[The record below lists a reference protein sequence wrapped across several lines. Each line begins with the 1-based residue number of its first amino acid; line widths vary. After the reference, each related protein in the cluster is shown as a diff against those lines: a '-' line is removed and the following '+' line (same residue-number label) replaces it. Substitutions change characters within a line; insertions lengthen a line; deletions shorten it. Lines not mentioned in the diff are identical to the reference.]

1 MSFDKFTDK
10 ARKVLVLAQE
20 EARGLHQPY
29 VGTEHVLLALLK
41 EEDGLAA
48 QALERL
54 GVHYEATVAA
64 IRMSG
69 ATPVLQEQHA
79 RCGEFSTLEDL
90 FEQTV
95 SDYQKRINALTSLT
109 EDAQAANDKSAIN
122 FLKRYRK
129 EEIVDGT
136 LLQIILDEVRSA
148 KKAGINMQ
156 QTDHYLVGVID
167 RYH

>member
-1 MSFDKFTDK
+1 
-10 ARKVLVLAQE
+10 
-20 EARGLHQPY
+20 
-29 VGTEHVLLALLK
+29 
-41 EEDGLAA
+41 
-48 QALERL
+48 
-54 GVHYEATVAA
+54 
-64 IRMSG
+64 
-69 ATPVLQEQHA
+69 
-79 RCGEFSTLEDL
+79 DL